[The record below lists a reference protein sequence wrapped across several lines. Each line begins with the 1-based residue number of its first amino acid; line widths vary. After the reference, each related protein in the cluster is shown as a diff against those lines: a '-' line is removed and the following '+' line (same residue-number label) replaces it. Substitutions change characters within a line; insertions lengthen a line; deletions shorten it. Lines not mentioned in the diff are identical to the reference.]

1 VSGYADGTF
10 RGEQTV
16 NVAEAA
22 KIVSLGFFDDLG
34 SDEGDEWYS
43 PYIQALSD
51 ERALP
56 TSLSGLDAGLKR
68 GQLAEIIFRLDAGID
83 TQPSLDFAEFEDDSS
98 YAGADE
104 EMDPEDC
111 LPDEQY
117 DEREHMCY
125 VEIECETEA
134 DCNSKLAEIDEA
146 AERTDEVGSDYE
158 EFNTE
163 EGLVK
168 ASYTVSGN
176 TITPVGNIA
185 AGDDA
190 RYRKIWQL
198 FITLIPESARKTLDH
213 FEISTDGKEES
224 LAAVY
229 PDETNPTMWTLVVDD
244 ADAFNAD
251 GTLSTREL
259 SYSLIHETAHLLSLG
274 AKDVPPIKNL
284 QEDDT
289 EAFKQARTSCAPRY
303 FTGEGCSNPESTIN
317 AFFQSFWKTIYA
329 KFADAFDGLTD
340 ESEVPDLYAKNP
352 SDYVSE
358 YAASNPG
365 EDFAESFTEF
375 VLNDRQKNP
384 STVAERKKEFFYAY
398 ADFVD
403 LRTVIR
409 QRLTLAA
416 NPS

>member
-1 VSGYADGTF
+1 
-10 RGEQTV
+10 
-16 NVAEAA
+16 
-22 KIVSLGFFDDLG
+22 
-34 SDEGDEWYS
+34 
-43 PYIQALSD
+43 
-51 ERALP
+51 
-56 TSLSGLDAGLKR
+56 
-68 GQLAEIIFRLDAGID
+68 
-83 TQPSLDFAEFEDDSS
+83 
-98 YAGADE
+98 
-104 EMDPEDC
+104 
-111 LPDEQY
+111 
-117 DEREHMCY
+117 
-125 VEIECETEA
+125 
-134 DCNSKLAEIDEA
+134 
-146 AERTDEVGSDYE
+146 
-158 EFNTE
+158 
-163 EGLVK
+163 
-168 ASYTVSGN
+168 
-176 TITPVGNIA
+176 
-185 AGDDA
+185 
-190 RYRKIWQL
+190 
-198 FITLIPESARKTLDH
+198 
-213 FEISTDGKEES
+213 
-224 LAAVY
+224 
-229 PDETNPTMWTLVVDD
+229 
-244 ADAFNAD
+244 
-251 GTLSTREL
+251 
-259 SYSLIHETAHLLSLG
+259 LG